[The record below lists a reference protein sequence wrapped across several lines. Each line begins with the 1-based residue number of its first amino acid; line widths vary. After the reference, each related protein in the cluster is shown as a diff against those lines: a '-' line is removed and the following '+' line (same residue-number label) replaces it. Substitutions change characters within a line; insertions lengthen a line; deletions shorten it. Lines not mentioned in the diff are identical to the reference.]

1 MRRLLSYAGDIV
13 YLMELGL
20 IALTAWLLRILVV
33 NRLPATVKIGATV
46 LDSRWITLPVSF
58 VLIVTIA
65 WFLHRRLHI
74 WLSKQEWWVT
84 QEDG

>member
-58 VLIVTIA
+58 ALIIAVA
-65 WFLHRRLHI
+65 WFLHKRLHI
-74 WLSKQEWWVT
+74 WLSRQEWWAI
-84 QEDG
+84 ERNR